1 MYYFNIA
8 KVNKMNP
15 YNCLDNFKNFSHE
28 NLEKM
33 FDKYNEQCLTIAAE
47 LNWNSEMLSTQRCIL
62 EKKKEQALNIL
73 RSLKLGEKS
82 VPHTLRSLEQRRES
96 VPHTSC
102 SLEQRRESVPHT
114 SCSLEQKKESAPHTS
129 SSLENKHV
137 RGNIS
142 GNSLIKKIDETKNL
156 RIAILLRNTFYLLDK

>member
-1 MYYFNIA
+1 
-8 KVNKMNP
+8 MNP
-15 YNCLDNFKNFSHE
+15 YNCLDNFKNLSYE
-28 NLEKM
+28 KLEKM

-47 LNWNSEMLSTQRCIL
+47 LNWNSEMLSAQRCIL

-82 VPHTLRSLEQRRES
+82 APHTLRSLEQ
-96 VPHTSC
+96 
-102 SLEQRRESVPHT
+102 
-114 SCSLEQKKESAPHTS
+114 KKELAPHTS
-129 SSLENKHV
+129 RSLENKHV

-156 RIAILLRNTFYLLDK
+156 RIAILLRNTLYLLDK